1 MAIHTIRCRK
11 CDATRD
17 MLYRMSQEPSAVAK
31 ALKCTAC
38 GAKGMQIDFSHCR
51 IGAPVISFRDGFF
64 NIGTSPTKRG
74 KYYNSHREMRND
86 AARNGIN
93 LIRG

>member
-1 MAIHTIRCRK
+1 MAIHTIRCPK
-11 CDATRD
+11 CEATRD
-17 MLYRMSQEPSAVAK
+17 MLYKMSQNPDKLAK
-31 ALKCTAC
+31 GARCHAC
-38 GAKGMQIDFSHCR
+38 GKQGMKIDFSKCKL
-51 IGAPVISFRDGFF
+51 GAPVVSFRDGFF

-74 KYYNSHREMRND
+74 KYYSSHREMRND